1 MGSDD
6 AKAEEWQESWAEDI
20 LDGLI
25 QSLILVKDPYNQFSS
40 SHDSKIPK
48 ALDFGWA
55 AFWVQSAARARVVP
69 GPSGLGSGCPRYQ
82 NSHLKTK

>member
-55 AFWVQSAARARVVP
+55 AFWVQSAAQMRNFGRIDRNLERFLVITE
-69 GPSGLGSGCPRYQ
+69 LDI
-82 NSHLKTK
+82 